1 MVELA
6 ARADAPGGGRVNRLR
21 SRPLPMVG
29 WVMTSRS
36 ELAQAQRLLL
46 GEQDGVVDELGLL
59 AVHQAVSD
67 RLFPGTSVLHTRLRY
82 ALFVPWLMRLA
93 ALERDPARSL
103 RDLEFALTGRLLHG
117 TAGDRE
123 ARRGIIGGRIH
134 PVSAAAQP
142 ASYSYWTA
150 LAVWGLIGPQWTEAI
165 PSREAVLEELS
176 NLGTSKLALDADG
189 QPLVE
194 RAVPFQALP
203 LIPDQLL
210 KASAGV
216 SFRLER
222 AEREFLRR
230 RLSVVRAPLTGP
242 GESPHLSLLAKL
254 ASRRLKLD
262 PSLQPWLDDRVMAA
276 AETHDQEV
284 LALAEGLSAV
294 AGLARAAYLAMVE
307 GACST
312 KGSTV
317 GSRHRAWFDEMKAN
331 LGRAALRLD
340 MARVQQLGLAGS
352 GGPVTGLLQE
362 TQRYLR
368 GQTTMSSLKA
378 VYVAVE
384 SARKGPRARLSGT
397 RGAAVHLRDWART
410 AAEIRLAEPLHFRWP
425 NVVRLLN
432 DLHGK

>member
-1 MVELA
+1 MVEL
-6 ARADAPGGGRVNRLR
+6 DALGGRRGDRLR

-82 ALFVPWLMRLA
+82 TLFVPWLMRLA

-150 LAVWGLIGPQWTEAI
+150 LALWGLIGPQWTEAI

-176 NLGTSKLALDADG
+176 ELGTSKLALDADG
-189 QPLVE
+189 QPLAE
-194 RAVPFQALP
+194 RVVPFQALP
-203 LIPDQLL
+203 PIPDQLL
-210 KASAGV
+210 EASAGV

-230 RLSVVRAPLTGP
+230 RLSVVKAPLTGP
-242 GESPHLSLLAKL
+242 SESRHLSLLAKL
-254 ASRRLKLD
+254 ASRPLKLN
-262 PSLQPWLDDRVMAA
+262 PSFQPWLDDRVVAA
-276 AETHDQEV
+276 AETQDKEV

-312 KGSTV
+312 KGPT
-317 GSRHRAWFDEMKAN
+317 GGRRHRARFDEMKAN
-331 LGRAALRLD
+331 LGRAALTLD
-340 MARVQQLGLAGS
+340 LARAQQLGLTGS
-352 GGPVTGLLQE
+352 GGPVAGLLRD

-368 GQTTMSSLKA
+368 DQMAMSSLKD
-378 VYVAVE
+378 VYAAVE
-384 SARKGPRARLSGT
+384 SARKGPRARLAGT

-410 AAEIRLAEPLHFRWP
+410 ASKIRLAEPLHFRWP